1 MGDTSKQKH
10 KRYSKDEILE
20 KLRLQ
25 ETSPFT
31 VTEFCKAH
39 HIHKATFYNWRNRFS
54 VETGQHPKFV
64 PLHFA
69 EQNSDEKLFA
79 EIQFSSG
86 VRVKVFQQV
95 EASYLKAFIQ

>member
-1 MGDTSKQKH
+1 VADTSKH

-25 ETSPFT
+25 EASTST

-54 VETGQHPKFV
+54 VETRQQPKFV
-64 PLHFA
+64 PLHFT
-69 EQNSDEKLFA
+69 EQTFEEKLFA
-79 EIQFSSG
+79 EIQFSSA
-86 VRVKVFQQV
+86 VRVKLFQQV